1 MAGRAQTRAALLEA
15 AGEAFAE
22 RGLRDVSI
30 DELTRRA
37 GFTKGAFYANFAS
50 KEELF
55 LAMLDER
62 FERRASQLHA
72 ALEDDA
78 EPEVQA
84 RRSADEFSDQ
94 VVADP
99 EWQRLFFEFAAHA
112 ARHEAFREEL
122 VARYRRLRA
131 GMAADYE
138 RRAAEVGFALPFPPE
153 HLALM
158 TFAMGNG
165 IALEQLLEPEAVPEG
180 FFGTML
186 TVWVAGLR
194 ALQDGAGDG
203 DRAAQGGEG
212 EDRRA

>member
-1 MAGRAQTRAALLEA
+1 MAGRAQTRAALIEA
-15 AGEAFAE
+15 AGAAFAE

-30 DELTRRA
+30 DELARRA

-62 FERRASQLHA
+62 FERRAREMHR
-72 ALEDDA
+72 ALDSDEA
-78 EPEVQA
+78 PEVQA
-84 RRSADEFSDQ
+84 RRSADEFAAD
-94 VVADP
+94 VAADP
-99 EWQRLFFEFAAHA
+99 EWERLFFEFAAHA
-112 ARHEAFREEL
+112 SRNPEFRVQL
-122 VARYRRLRA
+122 VARYRRLRE

-138 RRAAEVGFALPFPPE
+138 RRAAELGMALPFPAD

-186 TVWVAGLR
+186 TIWVAGLR
-194 ALQDGAGDG
+194 ALS
-203 DRAAQGGEG
+203 EG
-212 EDRRA
+212 

>member
-1 MAGRAQTRAALLEA
+1 MAGRAETRAALMRA

-30 DELTRRA
+30 DEIARRA

-62 FERRASQLHA
+62 FEHRADQLHA
-72 ALEDDA
+72 MLSDDA

-84 RRSADEFSDQ
+84 RRTADEFSAY
-94 VVADP
+94 VAADP
-99 EWQRLFFEFAAHA
+99 EWERLFFEFATHA
-112 ARHEAFREEL
+112 ARHEAFRVEL
-122 VARYRRLRA
+122 VARYRMLRE

-138 RRAAEVGFALPFPPE
+138 RRAAEVGLALPFPAE

-158 TFAMGNG
+158 TFVMGNG
-165 IALEQLLEPEAVPEG
+165 VALEQLLEPEAVPEG

-194 ALQDGAGDG
+194 ALAEPP
-203 DRAAQGGEG
+203 GG
-212 EDRRA
+212 

>member
-1 MAGRAQTRAALLEA
+1 MAGRAQTRAALLRA

-30 DELTRRA
+30 DEVARRA

-62 FERRASQLHA
+62 FAHRAAQMHA
-72 ALEDDA
+72 ALRSDEA
-78 EPEVQA
+78 PEVQA
-84 RRSADEFSDQ
+84 RRSGDEFVEDIA
-94 VVADP
+94 ADP
-99 EWQRLFFEFAAHA
+99 EWERLFFEFAAHA
-112 ARHEAFREEL
+112 ARHEGFRAEL
-122 VARYRRLRA
+122 VARYRGLRE

-138 RRAAEVGFALPFPPE
+138 RRAAELGRSLPFPPE
-153 HLALM
+153 QLALM

-165 IALEQLLEPEAVPEG
+165 IALETMLEPEAVPEG
-180 FFGTML
+180 FFGAML

-194 ALQDGAGDG
+194 ALEDG
-203 DRAAQGGEG
+203 DER
-212 EDRRA
+212 